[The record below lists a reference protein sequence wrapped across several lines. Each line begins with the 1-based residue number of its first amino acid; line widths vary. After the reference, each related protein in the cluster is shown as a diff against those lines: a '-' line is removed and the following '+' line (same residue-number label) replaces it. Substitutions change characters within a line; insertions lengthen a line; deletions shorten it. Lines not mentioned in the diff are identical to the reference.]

1 MYFFKVWN
9 YILIFMILPELTINF
24 HNSLKFDNF
33 IVDDLKINET
43 EVRKNINK
51 IERYEEEHRRLWIK
65 RDILA
70 FLNEAMV
77 IDENILFEKDSSE
90 LTSDDY
96 TKDFEYKFLEALK

>member
-1 MYFFKVWN
+1 M
-9 YILIFMILPELTINF
+9 
-24 HNSLKFDNF
+24 
-33 IVDDLKINET
+33 DDLKINET